1 MAESGVEWC
10 ELRRAMSVAGGGWQG
25 LALGLFRRV
34 RVELTESVE
43 GLAEDELNWRPSS
56 DGNSTAWLVWHI
68 ARGQDRNLSEVIG
81 KPQLWL
87 AEGWADRFDRPADP
101 SDTGFGHST
110 EEAHAFLSPGGP
122 LLLSYLDSVHER
134 AENYLSSAPAEDLHR
149 IAPSPTLG
157 TADTVEVRI
166 QGQIA
171 DSFAHLGQIG
181 TLRGLMPKS
190 HEPADSR

>member
-1 MAESGVEWC
+1 MA
-10 ELRRAMSVAGGGWQG
+10 GGWQA

-34 RVELTESVE
+34 RIDLAQSVE
-43 GLAEDELNWRPSS
+43 GLGERELNWRPSS
-56 DGNSTAWLVWHI
+56 DSNSTAWLVWHV

-81 KPQLWL
+81 RPQLWL
-87 AEGWADRFDRPADP
+87 SGGWADRFGRPADP

-110 EEAHAFLSPGGP
+110 DEMNAFLSPGGP
-122 LLLSYLDSVHER
+122 LLLSYLDSVHEL

-157 TADTVEVRI
+157 TADTVELRL

-181 TLRGLMPKS
+181 TLRGLMPEF
-190 HEPADSR
+190 HEMTDSR